1 MTSAI
6 NNLNLEYSALFSYFK
21 LALTLKQRHLKTKQK
36 KKPII
41 RCFSLDVSPIT
52 LTLRITLQLK
62 KILRNSSTLQVLI
75 EHCVRG
81 NVVNRDNLCPGNTQ
95 VLTIFRSKFISISH
109 SHFYLHMEI

>member
-6 NNLNLEYSALFSYFK
+6 NNLNLKYSALFSYFK

-36 KKPII
+36 TKQII
-41 RCFSLDVSPIT
+41 RCFSVDVT
-52 LTLRITLQLK
+52 LILRITLQLK